1 MKKYQPPKLADRF
14 LKFFCSSTYLEEVQG
29 DLHEWYKIRV
39 GQKGSVRAKLLYYYD
54 VITYIR
60 GFRLKRIKEME
71 QNNNMLLLNYLKVA
85 ARQFKKNFWYSSLNA
100 FGLTIGILS
109 SLLISLYILDE
120 LSFDRFHADHE
131 NIYRLINHNPKSGD
145 KSQSTPSP
153 WKVNMGSDFPEIKA
167 HTRLGQDVV
176 LVKQEDQNFL
186 ENDFYWADENFM
198 SFFSFEVLQ
207 GDRETMLTEPNSI
220 VLTASKAMRYFN
232 RLDVVGEQLPI
243 KVYDGNK
250 DFLMKVT
257 GVIADIPTNSHLQFD
272 FLGSMPTTRE
282 MYGKFDNWWGLNWL
296 SSYAKL
302 ESASDLETVKA
313 KVPGF
318 FDKYQREGASETNGI
333 IFQPLADVR
342 LNSNDI
348 HGKAEKGNKDYI
360 YLFGFVALMIL
371 LAASINYINL
381 TTAKSSLR
389 GKEVGMRKVFGGT
402 RRQVARQFFIEC
414 GFQVAIALTLAMGLA
429 MLVLPLFNEVVGKEM
444 LPKDLFQAPVLAVLG
459 LMFIIIFLLSGIYPA
474 LVMNRFR
481 PVDVIR
487 GNMLGALGSK
497 SWVRKVQV
505 LVQFCIAAFLI
516 SSTLIV
522 LNQMRHID
530 QFDKGFNA
538 SQLISIPVD
547 DRGMQ
552 EKLTVI
558 KERMRQID
566 GVHHISA
573 SGESLPSQMNYTLS
587 FSWEGKT
594 TQENNL
600 IHLVAIDYDYLETI
614 EASLLFGRNLSK
626 QIVSDST
633 VVCLINESAFKKTGW
648 ESLDGQKIDLDNDS
662 RVVAGVIENFHYNSL
677 HSTVAPTAYV
687 LIPPGSRAS
696 PDNLIIRLNTE
707 QVTSALD
714 QIDQIWREYSDQPL
728 DFSFVDQSFANLY
741 GDERK
746 FVQVVLGFSVIGI
759 FLTVLGL
766 IGLVSFMAERH
777 SREISIRKV
786 LGATIGEVLAR
797 FSSQFVVIFIVA
809 MAVALPLSYLAM
821 QEWLQGFAF
830 PVDISWTVFLSAAV
844 ISIFITLLSVGSQS
858 LKVASSNPTK
868 YLSDH

>member
-1 MKKYQPPKLADRF
+1 MNKNRPPKLADRF
-14 LKFFCSSTYLEEVQG
+14 LRFFCSSRYLEEVQG

-39 GQKGSVRAKLLYYYD
+39 GQKGPVRAKLLYYYD

-60 GFRLKRIKEME
+60 GFRLKQIKEME
-71 QNNNMLLLNYLKVA
+71 RNNNMLLLNYLKVA

-120 LSFDRFHADHE
+120 ISFDLFHTDHE
-131 NIYRLINHNPKSGD
+131 NIYRLVNYNPKSGD
-145 KSQSTPSP
+145 KSEATPSP

-167 HTRLGQDVV
+167 HTRLGQDAV
-176 LVKQEDQNFL
+176 LIKQNGQNFL
-186 ENDFYWADENFM
+186 ENGFYWADENFM
-198 SFFSFEVLQ
+198 RFFSFEVLQ
-207 GDRETMLTEPNSI
+207 GDRETMLNEPNSI
-220 VLTASKAMRYFN
+220 VITASRALRYFD
-232 RLDVVGEQLPI
+232 RLDVAGEQLPI

-250 DFLMKVT
+250 DFLMKIT
-257 GVIADIPTNSHLQFD
+257 GVIADLPTNSHLQFD

-296 SSYAKL
+296 RSYVKL
-302 ESASDLETVKA
+302 ESNSNLEAVKS

-318 FDKYQREGASETNGI
+318 FDKYQREGASEVNGI

-342 LNSNDI
+342 LNSNDV
-348 HGKAEKGNKDYI
+348 HGGTDKGNKDYI
-360 YLFGFVALMIL
+360 YLFGFVAIMIL

-402 RRQVARQFFIEC
+402 RKQVARQFFIEC
-414 GFQVAIALTLAMGLA
+414 GFQVAIALTLAMGLT
-429 MLVLPLFNEVVGKEM
+429 MLVLPFFNEVVDKNIVPG
-444 LPKDLFQAPVLAVLG
+444 DLFQLPVLAVLG
-459 LMFIIIFLLSGIYPA
+459 LMFIIILVLSGVYPA

-487 GNMLGALGSK
+487 GNMLGALGTK
-497 SWVRKVQV
+497 SWVRKIQV

-522 LNQMRHID
+522 LHQMRHID

-547 DRGMQ
+547 DRDMQ
-552 EKLTVI
+552 QKLTVI

-566 GVHHISA
+566 GVNQISA
-573 SGESLPSQMNYTLS
+573 SGESLPSQMNHTLG
-587 FSWEGKT
+587 FSWDGKT
-594 TQENNL
+594 TEENDL

-626 QIVSDST
+626 EIVSDSMT
-633 VVCLINESAFKKTGW
+633 VCLINEAAFKKTGW
-648 ESLDGQKIDLDNDS
+648 ESLDGQKVDLDNDS
-662 RVVAGVIENFHYNSL
+662 KVVAGVVEDFHYNSL

-687 LIPPGSRAS
+687 LIPPGSRSS

-714 QIDQIWREYSDQPL
+714 QIDHIWREYSDQPL
-728 DFSFVDQSFANLY
+728 DFRFVDQSFANLY

-746 FVQVVLGFSVIGI
+746 FMKVVLGFSVIGI

-797 FSSQFVVIFIVA
+797 FSSQFVMIFLIA

-830 PVDISWTVFLSAAV
+830 PVDISWTVFLSASI

-858 LKVASSNPTK
+858 LKVASSNPVK

>member
-1 MKKYQPPKLADRF
+1 MKKNKPPKWADRF
-14 LKFFCSSTYLEEVQG
+14 LKLFCSSEYLEEVQG

-71 QNNNMLLLNYLKVA
+71 RNNNMLLLNYLKVA

-100 FGLTIGILS
+100 IGLTIGILS

-120 LSFDRFHADHE
+120 LSYDRFHVDHE
-131 NIYRLINHNPKSGD
+131 NIYRLVNHNPKSGD
-145 KSQSTPSP
+145 KSQATPSP
-153 WKVNMGSDFPEIKA
+153 WKINMGSDFPEIKA

-176 LVKQEDQNFL
+176 LIKQEGQNFL

-207 GDRETMLTEPNSI
+207 GNREIMLTEPNSI
-220 VLTASKAMRYFN
+220 VLTASKALRYFD

-257 GVIADIPTNSHLQFD
+257 GVIEDLPTNSHLQFD

-302 ESASDLETVKA
+302 ESESDLESVKV

-342 LNSNDI
+342 LNSSDI
-348 HGKAEKGNKDYI
+348 SGKAEKGNKDYI
-360 YLFGFVALMIL
+360 YLFGFVAVMIL
-371 LAASINYINL
+371 LAASINYVNL

-414 GFQVAIALTLAMGLA
+414 GFQVAVALVLAMGLT
-429 MLVLPLFNEVVGKEM
+429 MLVLPLFNEVVGKQM
-444 LPKDLFQAPVLAVLG
+444 LPKDIFQIPVLAVLAF
-459 LMFIIIFLLSGIYPA
+459 MFVVILVLSGIYPA

-481 PVDVIR
+481 PVDVVR
-487 GNMLGALGSK
+487 GNMLGALGTK
-497 SWVRKVQV
+497 SWVRKFQV
-505 LVQFCIAAFLI
+505 LIQFCIAAFLI

-522 LNQMRHID
+522 FNQMQHIN

-552 EKLTVI
+552 EKLVLI
-558 KERMRQID
+558 KDRMSQVE
-566 GVHHISA
+566 GVSQISA
-573 SGESLPSQMNYTLS
+573 SGESLPSQMNHTLG

-594 TQENNL
+594 TEENIG
-600 IHLVAIDYDYLETI
+600 IHLVAIDYDYLQTI
-614 EASLLFGRNLSK
+614 EASLLMGRNLSK
-626 QIVSDST
+626 QIVSDS
-633 VVCLINESAFKKTGW
+633 VAVCLINESAFEKTGW
-648 ESLDGQKIDLDNDS
+648 ESLDGKKVGFDNES

-687 LIPPGSRAS
+687 LLPPGSRAS
-696 PDNLIIRLNTE
+696 PDNLILRLNTE
-707 QVTSALD
+707 QVTVALD
-714 QIDQIWREYSDQPL
+714 GIDEIWREYSDQPL
-728 DFSFVDQSFANLY
+728 DFRFVDESFASLY
-741 GDERK
+741 GDEQK
-746 FVQVVLGFSVIGI
+746 FVKVVLGFSIIGI

-766 IGLVSFMAERH
+766 VGLVSFMAERH

-786 LGATIGEVLAR
+786 LGATIGEVLGR
-797 FSSQFVVIFIVA
+797 FSSQFAVIFIVA

-821 QEWLQGFAF
+821 EEWLRGFAF
-830 PVDISWTVFLSAAV
+830 PVSISWTVFLTAALV
-844 ISIFITLLSVGSQS
+844 SILITLLSVGSQS
-858 LKVASSNPTK
+858 FKVASSNPIK